1 MTVAITND
9 GKGKHQSWTAE
20 AELSGNDGGD
30 FTMTLTAYGATEA
43 EARVNFDKV
52 SQAAVMAICGAASEV
67 HFGAPTVIGDTREGG
82 AT

>member
-20 AELSGNDGGD
+20 VELSGNDGGH
-30 FTMTLTAYGATEA
+30 FTMNLTAYGSSEA
-43 EARVNFDKV
+43 EARANFDKV
-52 SQAAVMAICGAASEV
+52 SQAAVLAICEAASEV
-67 HFGAPTVIGDTREGG
+67 HYGAPSVIGDTREGG